1 VLEKMAGCLTPTSDY
16 KLEDDQW
23 LCLHDV
29 DPAFEM
35 FFVLFF
41 LLLLLLQV
49 LFLFFW
55 YGFLWFWVAHWRYG
69 PHKRGARHPRPSLYI
84 YEKLLRHVCLPHCFQ
99 RFVINA

>member
-1 VLEKMAGCLTPTSDY
+1 MINDFVCMTSIPRL
-16 KLEDDQW
+16 K
-23 LCLHDV
+23 C
-29 DPAFEM
+29 
-35 FFVLFF
+35 FFFCFSFF
-41 LLLLLLQV
+41 FFFFRFF
-49 LFLFFW
+49 FLFFW